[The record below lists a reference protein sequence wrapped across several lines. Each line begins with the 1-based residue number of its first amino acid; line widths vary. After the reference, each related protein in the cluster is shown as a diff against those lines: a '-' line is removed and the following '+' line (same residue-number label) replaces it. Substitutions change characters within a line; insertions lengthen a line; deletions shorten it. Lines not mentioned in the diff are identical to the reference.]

1 MYADIFALGVSWD
14 LQVLPS
20 PPARQ
25 TFGFEGD
32 DGDDGAY
39 LKHQEHWR
47 GWF

>member
-20 PPARQ
+20 PPAWQ
-25 TFGFEGD
+25 TLGFGGED
-32 DGDDGAY
+32 RDDGAY